1 MFVIS
6 VFRECLVTRVD
17 NRSMKILYLGT
28 QTIQYT
34 FYQIYDIID
43 LSNRKQN
50 KKLEK
55 NLFEFLEYCMSQDIL
70 KLLLISDIIQI
81 SL

>member
-55 NLFEFLEYCMSQDIL
+55 IFSSF
-70 KLLLISDIIQI
+70 
-81 SL
+81 

>member
-6 VFRECLVTRVD
+6 VFRDCLVTHVD

-55 NLFEFLEYCMSQDIL
+55 SFRVSRALYVARYLEIVVDI
-70 KLLLISDIIQI
+70 
-81 SL
+81 

>member
-1 MFVIS
+1 MFAIS
-6 VFRECLVTRVD
+6 VFRDCLVTLVD
-17 NRSMKILYLGT
+17 GRSMKILYLGT

-55 NLFEFLEYCMSQDIL
+55 NLFEFLEHCMSQDIL